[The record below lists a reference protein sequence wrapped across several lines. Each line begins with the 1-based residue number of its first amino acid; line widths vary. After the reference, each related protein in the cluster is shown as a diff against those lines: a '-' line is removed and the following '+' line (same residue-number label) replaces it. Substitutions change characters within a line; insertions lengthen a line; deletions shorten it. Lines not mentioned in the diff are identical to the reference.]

1 MSKGI
6 LYIVSTPIGNLSDI
20 TLRAIDILKTVDIIA
35 CEDTRHS
42 AKLLNH
48 FEIQTKKISYYD
60 EIEDKRSG
68 TLIRMLES
76 GKNVA
81 LISDA
86 GTPGISDPGY
96 RVIQKAVDA
105 DISVIP
111 APGPSSLL
119 SVLVVSGFATDR
131 FTFEGFLPRKK
142 GRKTR
147 LEELAVETRT
157 MIIFESPV
165 RLLKTLT
172 DLLPYFGDR
181 QIVIGR
187 EMTKFYEEYVRGS
200 IPEVISHFEKTKP
213 RGEFVLVIE
222 GLTRKLKK
230 SISE

>member
-6 LYIVSTPIGNLSDI
+6 LYIVSTPIGNLDDI
-20 TLRAIDILKTVDIIA
+20 TLRAINILKTVDIIA

-42 AKLLNH
+42 AKLLSH
-48 FEIQTKKISYYD
+48 YDIKTKKISYYD
-60 EIEDKRSG
+60 EIEDKRSS

-111 APGPSSLL
+111 VPGPSSLL
-119 SVLVVSGFATDR
+119 SVLVSSGFATDR

-147 LEELAVETRT
+147 LEELAAETRT

-165 RLLKTLT
+165 RLLKTLA
-172 DLLPYFGDR
+172 DLSVYFGDR
-181 QIVIGR
+181 RIVIGR

-200 IPEVISHFEKTKP
+200 IPEVISHFEESKP

-230 SISE
+230 SISD